1 MPLHARSSGEQLYVR
16 RLPSG
21 GYVAIEAVEVQPLF
35 AEKKIRAHVLVDRR
49 PDARRLG
56 HIPPIAAC
64 SEGDDVDALVA
75 ALLPIAESD
84 QAIQDAFARGIT
96 IPVAA
101 RRTTP

>member
-21 GYVAIEAVEVQPLF
+21 GYVAIEATTVQPLF
-35 AEKKIRAHVLVDRR
+35 AEKKIRGHVLVERR
-49 PDARRLG
+49 PDERRVG

-64 SEGDDVDALVA
+64 SEGSDIRAIFA

-84 QAIQDAFARGIT
+84 QAIAEAFARGIT
-96 IPVAA
+96 IPVAP
-101 RRTTP
+101 RRS